1 VTEALGAIILVER
14 VADDVTAEER
24 VSALEA
30 FVREA
35 WPSRL
40 PWNDG
45 ALRIRHRLAFLHH
58 HDPRWPDV
66 SDDALFA
73 ALDDWL
79 APALVSARA
88 VDDLRR
94 ADLGAA
100 LLDQVEW
107 SLRASFDALA
117 PTHITVPS
125 GSRIPVDYSDPAT
138 PVLAVRLQELFGARA
153 TPAVLDGRVPL
164 VLHLLSPA
172 HRPVQVTSDLP
183 GFWRSSYADVRKDL
197 RGRYPRHSWPEDPTT
212 ATPTHRAKPRGT

>member
-1 VTEALGAIILVER
+1 MLKIL
-14 VADDVTAEER
+14 
-24 VSALEA
+24 
-30 FVREA
+30 
-35 WPSRL
+35 
-40 PWNDG
+40 
-45 ALRIRHRLAFLHH
+45 
-58 HDPRWPDV
+58 
-66 SDDALFA
+66 
-73 ALDDWL
+73 LDDWL

-88 VDDLRR
+88 VDDLRS

-153 TPAVLDGRVPL
+153 TPAVLEGRVPL

-172 HRPVQVTSDLP
+172 HRPVQVTRDLP
-183 GFWRSSYADVRKDL
+183 GFWRGSWRDVAKEM
-197 RGRYPRHSWPEDPTT
+197 RGRYPKHNWPDAPGESVASLKTKK
-212 ATPTHRAKPRGT
+212 AQARGA